1 MGRYEAKHLIRVN
14 GVTLH
19 YADVGHGRPVV
30 LVHGN
35 GESHELFEVEIG
47 QLAAAGYRV
56 LAPDSRGHGANEP
69 LDEYHYVDMAEDM
82 FLFIRELGLEKPLY
96 YGHSDGG
103 IIGLLLELLHPGTLG
118 MMAASGVNLSPE
130 GIEPSFIEEFT
141 DINRKNPD
149 PLITLMLT
157 EPHIEPE
164 ALENID
170 IPVLLTAGENDLIL
184 PEETM
189 RIAAHLPRAQ
199 LVIVKGQD
207 HGSYIDGSE
216 IMGDLLLAF
225 FETGAIQADPGLYD
239 IRILEKGGRTT

>member
-1 MGRYEAKHLIRVN
+1 MGQYEADHLIHVN

-19 YADVGHGRPVV
+19 YADVGCGKPVI

-35 GESHELFEVEIG
+35 GESHDLFDTEIG

-69 LDEYHYVDMAEDM
+69 LTEYHYADMAEDM
-82 FLFIRELGLEKPLY
+82 FWFIRELGLEKPLY

-118 MMAASGVNLSPE
+118 MMAASGTNLNPE

-141 DINRKNPD
+141 ELNRKKPD

-157 EPHIEPE
+157 EPHIDPE
-164 ALENID
+164 ALENIGL
-170 IPVLLTAGENDLIL
+170 PVLLTAGENDLIL
-184 PEETM
+184 PEETL
-189 RIAAHLPRAQ
+189 RIAEHLPQVQ
-199 LVIVKGQD
+199 LVIVKNED

-216 IMGDLLLAF
+216 IMGKLLLAF
-225 FETGAIQADPGLYD
+225 FENGSVPENRELLISP
-239 IRILEKGGRTT
+239 IVKRGGKNI

>member
-1 MGRYEAKHLIRVN
+1 MGHYEAKHLIRVN
-14 GVTLH
+14 GVMMH
-19 YADVGHGRPVV
+19 YADVGYGRPVV

-35 GESHELFEVEIG
+35 GESHDLFDTEIG

-69 LDEYHYVDMAEDM
+69 LSEYHYADMAEDM
-82 FLFIRELGLEKPLY
+82 YRFIRELGLEKPLFC
-96 YGHSDGG
+96 GHSDGG

-130 GIEPSFIEEFT
+130 GIEPSFIEEYT
-141 DINRKNPD
+141 EINRTNPD

-157 EPHIEPE
+157 EPHIDPE
-164 ALENID
+164 SLERID

-184 PEETM
+184 PEETR
-189 RIAAHLPRAQ
+189 RIAEHLPHAQ
-199 LVIVKGQD
+199 LVIVKGED

-216 IMGDLLLAF
+216 IMGNLLIEF
-225 FETGAIQADPGLYD
+225 FDSGSVHENRELFKTAKH
-239 IRILEKGGRTT
+239 EKGGRSV

>member
-1 MGRYEAKHLIRVN
+1 MTTTEKVAYLKGLMEGMKLDTETNEGKLLSVI
-14 GVTLH
+14 
-19 YADVGHGRPVV
+19 AD
-30 LVHGN
+30 
-35 GESHELFEVEIG
+35 I
-47 QLAAAGYRV
+47 LA
-56 LAPDSRGHGANEP
+56 
-69 LDEYHYVDMAEDM
+69 DMAEDM
-82 FLFIRELGLEKPLY
+82 FQFIRTLSLHKPLF

-141 DINRKNPD
+141 DINGKNPD

-199 LVIVKGQD
+199 LVIVKGED